1 MQFFEYFFIFLLLFH
16 QTLQKQLF
24 FLTPLYFWTPFF
36 LRLYIAFTTP
46 ELMERMSK
54 DYPSFE
60 FKFVIGT
67 DLLTKNNLEEWDT
80 RPEYQNW
87 VERTQFIVLQRPGKE
102 EIQ

>member
-1 MQFFEYFFIFLLLFH
+1 
-16 QTLQKQLF
+16 
-24 FLTPLYFWTPFF
+24 
-36 LRLYIAFTTP
+36 
-46 ELMERMSK
+46 MERMSK

-87 VERTQFIVLQRPGKE
+87 VERTQFIILQRPGKE
-102 EIQ
+102 DIHKKKSKKSKNKVVVENQFKIVLSSNMVCNYRCTVLFVYFFQN